1 MRYYFVELLVCP
13 LCKSPMKLY
22 PLKVVESPVNVDVER
37 VRCKRYCALHGKSAS
52 EVPLSEC
59 RRCVN
64 LDVVEAVFVCPNC
77 GRWYPVIDG
86 IPRLLDDKVRRA
98 RLKEDLE
105 FIKSRLDKLPKEAR
119 ELMKIPPIEEAAD
132 EG

>member
-13 LCKSPMKLY
+13 VCKSEMRLY
-22 PLKVVESPVNVDVER
+22 TIKVVESPVSVDVER
-37 VRCKRYCALHGKSAS
+37 VRCKRYCSLHRKSAS

-59 RRCVN
+59 RKCVN
-64 LDVVEAVFVCPNC
+64 MDIIEAVFVCPGC

-86 IPRLLDDKVRRA
+86 IPRLLDDKVRKA

-105 FIKSRLDKLPKEAR
+105 FIRARLDKLPPEAKA
-119 ELMKIPPIEEAAD
+119 LMKTPPLEEGVD
-132 EG
+132 